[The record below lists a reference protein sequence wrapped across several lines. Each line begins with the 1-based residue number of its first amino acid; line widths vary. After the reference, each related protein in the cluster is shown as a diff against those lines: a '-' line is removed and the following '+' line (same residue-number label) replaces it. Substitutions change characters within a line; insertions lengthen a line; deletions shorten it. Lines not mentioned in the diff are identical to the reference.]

1 MKFNKIIAAIALPLM
16 ALFTSCEQDLE
27 VASKVSTDKSV
38 YAVEANGGE
47 VTVKLLAPQDWTATV
62 SPASSLDE
70 VEGITVEPAS
80 GSGSS
85 QIVEV
90 IVKVPENKGYN
101 RKANVSFVGETIS
114 GAITI
119 AQVGEKGE
127 RLLECSIAEFLKKP
141 VDASVYY
148 VLTGVVANSVNP
160 DTYSNFDLVDPKTGD
175 KVLIYGLAKKED
187 VSNQKIGLLK
197 ELGIEE
203 GDQITIASTR
213 GAYNGTPQGM
223 KSYYISHKKSEAPMI
238 KLGMS
243 EVTAAKGSDF
253 DLAVSSNMVTWTLS
267 SDVSWLTFD
276 PATGDKS
283 TTVKVSVAEDGE
295 GTEGVITLAAE
306 GLESVSCK
314 VTRTDIKD
322 VTIAE
327 FLEAPVGDKPY
338 RIVAKIESIVN
349 DQFGN
354 LYAEDATGRVYV
366 YGLTATKQAKNDKS
380 FPTLGLRAGDIITI
394 VGTRGQ
400 YADAKVEDQKEQV
413 SGAYLEA
420 SCKSTD
426 VTITEFLAKEVAS
439 KYLESPYYRLT
450 GVIKEIVK
458 EEYGNFYFKEESSET
473 FVYVYG
479 LTKAPVAKNDKS
491 FASLG
496 LKVGDK
502 VTLVGQRGQYPTA
515 KVEEQKEQVSNAY
528 FISSAAGGDVPAPE
542 KNLTVENAAV
552 EVEATATSATFTVK
566 SNVDWKVTKAEGD
579 WITKF
584 TESGSNDGTITVEF
598 AANEGALRTAK
609 FEVAGA
615 DKKVEIALTQKAA
628 GEAPAVECKN
638 LAELNAAILAAGE
651 EGLDFVLNLSK
662 PVVLTRICTDNKTSY
677 FQDETAGVM
686 FYGYVLEG
694 AFLGLTIEGVVKGT
708 GVVYNGLPEVVAFYD
723 ISGAKVGATA
733 TIPCTELTI
742 AQLNADFNKYLNMQ
756 VKLTGVEVSEAFSNS
771 DKNGKVKQGADELAI
786 YVKTTDA
793 FEAAQ
798 GSKAD
803 LVVFPAVFNANK
815 QAYVWAAD
823 DYKPS
828 VVGGQ
833 ITLASKFT
841 VNVGETV
848 SLGAT
853 TNSTATIKYASA
865 DETIATVSADGVV
878 TGVKEG
884 EVEITA
890 SIDAVEGF
898 TAAEAKTTIVVK
910 PAGTEAPVLTYT
922 LQATTSTHTSY
933 AQSGEV
939 EVNGLT
945 WMVNGNTTL
954 KSNEKPIWR
963 LGGKNIENTDRFIY
977 GKSPI
982 SGKVSKIEITH
993 VGAGKKV
1000 TVNSVTVFVYDT
1012 AKDAADATNEV
1023 SSVTGTFVANGVTTF
1038 EAPEGQDWTG
1048 KYYRIV
1054 YNLSVSGSKNQ
1065 GVDFLKADFWK

>member
-38 YAVEANGGE
+38 YAVEANGGD

-90 IVKVPENKGYN
+90 TVKVPENKGYN

-127 RLLECSIAEFLKKP
+127 RLLECSIAEFLEKP

-203 GDQITIASTR
+203 GDEITIASTR

-267 SDVSWLTFD
+267 SNVSWLTFD

-458 EEYGNFYFKEESSET
+458 EEYGNFYFKEEASET

-502 VTLVGQRGQYPTA
+502 VTLVGQRGQFPNA

-566 SNVDWKVTKAEGD
+566 SNVEWTVTKAEGD

-615 DKKVEIALTQKAA
+615 DKKVEITLTQKAA

-662 PVVLTRICTDNKTSY
+662 PAVLTRICADNKTSY

-686 FYGYVLEG
+686 FYGYVMEG

-723 ISGAKVGATA
+723 ISGARVGATA

-756 VKLTGVEVSEAFSNS
+756 VKLTGVEVSDAFSNS

-786 YVKTTDA
+786 YVKTTEA

-910 PAGTEAPVLTYT
+910 PAGSSESKVYT
-922 LQATTSTHTSY
+922 LTFPDDNSANNAAGGYNLEWEAQKDGFAWTISAFNNNKWGNEWKYIRGGSKKFESTPSIATKTVMPEAISTIAITFDDCKYYNNIKAAYVLVSTNADY
-933 AQSGEV
+933 SEAAKYPVIIAKGEV
-939 EVNGLT
+939 EVKITTPAKGCYYKLVIEMGKCNNNG
-945 WMVNGNTTL
+945 
-954 KSNEKPIWR
+954 EIQ
-963 LGGKNIENTDRFIY
+963 
-977 GKSPI
+977 I
-982 SGKVSKIEITH
+982 SKL
-993 VGAGKKV
+993 
-1000 TVNSVTVFVYDT
+1000 VYS
-1012 AKDAADATNEV
+1012 E
-1023 SSVTGTFVANGVTTF
+1023 
-1038 EAPEGQDWTG
+1038 
-1048 KYYRIV
+1048 
-1054 YNLSVSGSKNQ
+1054 
-1065 GVDFLKADFWK
+1065 

>member
-16 ALFTSCEQDLE
+16 ALFTSCEQELE

-90 IVKVPENKGYN
+90 TVKVPENKGYN

-267 SDVSWLTFD
+267 SNVSWLTFD

-458 EEYGNFYFKEESSET
+458 EEYGNFYFKEEASET

-502 VTLVGQRGQYPTA
+502 VTLVGQRGQFPTA

-552 EVEATATSATFTVK
+552 EVEATATSAAFTVK
-566 SNVDWKVTKAEGD
+566 SNVEWTVTKAEGD

-615 DKKVEIALTQKAA
+615 DKKVEITLTQKAA
-628 GEAPAVECKN
+628 GEAPVVEYKS

-651 EGLDFVLNLSK
+651 EEIDFTLNLSK
-662 PVVLTRICTDNKTSY
+662 PAVLTRICTDNKTSY

-686 FYGYVLEG
+686 FFGYVLEG
-694 AFLGLTIEGVVKGT
+694 AFLGLTVEGVIKGT
-708 GVVYNGLPEVVAFYD
+708 GVVYNGLPEVTSFYD
-723 ISGAKVGATA
+723 ITGARIGATA
-733 TIPCTELTI
+733 TIPYTELTI

-756 VKLTGVEVSEAFSNS
+756 VKLTDVEVSDAFSNS
-771 DKNGKVKQGADELAI
+771 DKNGKVKQGTDELAL

-793 FEAAQ
+793 FEAVQ

-823 DYKPS
+823 DYRPS

-833 ITLASKFT
+833 ITLVSKFT

-853 TNSTATIKYASA
+853 TNSTATIKYSSA
-865 DETIATVSADGVV
+865 DETIATVSAEGVV

-910 PAGTEAPVLTYT
+910 PAGSSESKVYT
-922 LQATTSTHTSY
+922 LTFPDDNSANNKVGAYNETWEAQKDGFAWTISAFNNNKWGWKYIRCGSKKFESTPSIATKTVMPEAISTIAITFDDTKNFSTDNIKAAY
-933 AQSGEV
+933 VLVSTNADYSEAAKYPVTIAKGEV
-939 EVNGLT
+939 EVKITTPAKGCYYKLVIEMGKCANNG
-945 WMVNGNTTL
+945 
-954 KSNEKPIWR
+954 EIQ
-963 LGGKNIENTDRFIY
+963 
-977 GKSPI
+977 I
-982 SGKVSKIEITH
+982 SKL
-993 VGAGKKV
+993 
-1000 TVNSVTVFVYDT
+1000 VYS
-1012 AKDAADATNEV
+1012 E
-1023 SSVTGTFVANGVTTF
+1023 
-1038 EAPEGQDWTG
+1038 
-1048 KYYRIV
+1048 
-1054 YNLSVSGSKNQ
+1054 
-1065 GVDFLKADFWK
+1065 

>member
-16 ALFTSCEQDLE
+16 ALFTSCEQELE

-38 YAVEANGGE
+38 YAVEANGGD

-119 AQVGEKGE
+119 SQVGEKGE

-187 VSNQKIGLLK
+187 VSNQRIGLLK

-267 SDVSWLTFD
+267 SDVSWITFD

-426 VTITEFLAKEVAS
+426 VTITEFLTKEVAS

-458 EEYGNFYFKEESSET
+458 EEYGNFYFKEEASET

-502 VTLVGQRGQYPTA
+502 VTLVGQRGQFPNA

-528 FISSAAGGDVPAPE
+528 FISSEAGGDVPAPE

-615 DKKVEIALTQKAA
+615 DKKVEITLTQKAV
-628 GEAPAVECKN
+628 EETPAVECKN

-651 EGLDFVLNLSK
+651 EGLDFTLNLSK
-662 PVVLTRICTDNKTSY
+662 PAVLTRICTDNKTSY

-686 FYGYVLEG
+686 FYGNVLEG

-723 ISGAKVGATA
+723 ISGARIGATA

-756 VKLTGVEVSEAFSNS
+756 VKLTGVEVSDAFSNS

-793 FEAAQ
+793 FTAAQ

-853 TNSTATIKYASA
+853 TNSTATIKYSSA

-910 PAGTEAPVLTYT
+910 PAGSSESKVYT
-922 LQATTSTHTSY
+922 LTFPDDNSANNKVGAYNETWEAQKDGFAWTISAFNNNKWGWKYIRCGSKKFESTPSIATKTVMPEAISTIAITFDDTKNFSTDNIKAAY
-933 AQSGEV
+933 VLVSTNADYSEAAKYPVTITKGEV
-939 EVNGLT
+939 EVKITTPAKGCYYKLVIEMGKCANNG
-945 WMVNGNTTL
+945 
-954 KSNEKPIWR
+954 EIQ
-963 LGGKNIENTDRFIY
+963 
-977 GKSPI
+977 I
-982 SGKVSKIEITH
+982 SKL
-993 VGAGKKV
+993 
-1000 TVNSVTVFVYDT
+1000 VYS
-1012 AKDAADATNEV
+1012 E
-1023 SSVTGTFVANGVTTF
+1023 
-1038 EAPEGQDWTG
+1038 
-1048 KYYRIV
+1048 
-1054 YNLSVSGSKNQ
+1054 
-1065 GVDFLKADFWK
+1065 

>member
-16 ALFTSCEQDLE
+16 ALFTSCEQELE

-90 IVKVPENKGYN
+90 TVKVPENKGYN

-119 AQVGEKGE
+119 SQVGEKGE

-203 GDQITIASTR
+203 GDEITIASTR

-267 SDVSWLTFD
+267 SDVSWLTFA

-458 EEYGNFYFKEESSET
+458 EEYGNFYFKEEASET

-528 FISSAAGGDVPAPE
+528 FISSEAGGDVPAPE

-615 DKKVEIALTQKAA
+615 DKKVEITLTQKAV
-628 GEAPAVECKN
+628 EETPAVECKN

-662 PVVLTRICTDNKTSY
+662 PAVLTRICTDNKTSY

-708 GVVYNGLPEVVAFYD
+708 GVVYNGLPEVTSFYD
-723 ISGAKVGATA
+723 ITGARIGATA

-786 YVKTTDA
+786 YVKTTEA
-793 FEAAQ
+793 FTAAQ

-815 QAYVWAAD
+815 QAYVWAAN

-853 TNSTATIKYASA
+853 TNSTATIKYSSA

-910 PAGTEAPVLTYT
+910 PAGSSESKVYT
-922 LQATTSTHTSY
+922 LTFPDDNSANNAADGYNLEWEAQKDGFAWTISAFNNNKWGNEWKYIRGGSKKFESTPSIATKTVMPEAISTIAITFDDTKNFSTDNIKAAY
-933 AQSGEV
+933 VLVSTNADYSEAAKYPVTIAKGEV
-939 EVNGLT
+939 EVKITTPAKGCYYKLVIEMGKCNNNG
-945 WMVNGNTTL
+945 
-954 KSNEKPIWR
+954 EIQ
-963 LGGKNIENTDRFIY
+963 
-977 GKSPI
+977 I
-982 SGKVSKIEITH
+982 SKL
-993 VGAGKKV
+993 
-1000 TVNSVTVFVYDT
+1000 VYS
-1012 AKDAADATNEV
+1012 E
-1023 SSVTGTFVANGVTTF
+1023 
-1038 EAPEGQDWTG
+1038 
-1048 KYYRIV
+1048 
-1054 YNLSVSGSKNQ
+1054 
-1065 GVDFLKADFWK
+1065 

>member
-90 IVKVPENKGYN
+90 TVKVPENKGYN

-267 SDVSWLTFD
+267 SNVSWLTFD

-400 YADAKVEDQKEQV
+400 YADAKVEDQKELV

-458 EEYGNFYFKEESSET
+458 EEYGNFYFKEEASET

-615 DKKVEIALTQKAA
+615 DKKVEITLTQKAA

-662 PVVLTRICTDNKTSY
+662 PAVLTRICTDNKTSY

-686 FYGYVLEG
+686 FYGYVMEG

-723 ISGAKVGATA
+723 ISGARVGATA

-786 YVKTTDA
+786 YVKTTEA

-841 VNVGETV
+841 VSVGETV

-910 PAGTEAPVLTYT
+910 PAGSSESKVYT
-922 LQATTSTHTSY
+922 LTFPDDNSANNAAGGYNLEWEAQKDGFAWTISAFNNNKWGNEWKYIRGGSKKFESAPSIATKTVMPEAISTIAITFDDCKYYNTDNIKAAYVLVSTNADY
-933 AQSGEV
+933 SEAAKYPVTIAKGEV
-939 EVNGLT
+939 EVKITTPAKGCYYKLVIEMGKCNNNG
-945 WMVNGNTTL
+945 
-954 KSNEKPIWR
+954 EIQ
-963 LGGKNIENTDRFIY
+963 
-977 GKSPI
+977 I
-982 SGKVSKIEITH
+982 SKL
-993 VGAGKKV
+993 
-1000 TVNSVTVFVYDT
+1000 VYS
-1012 AKDAADATNEV
+1012 E
-1023 SSVTGTFVANGVTTF
+1023 
-1038 EAPEGQDWTG
+1038 
-1048 KYYRIV
+1048 
-1054 YNLSVSGSKNQ
+1054 
-1065 GVDFLKADFWK
+1065 

>member
-16 ALFTSCEQDLE
+16 VLFTSCEQDLE

-80 GSGSS
+80 GNGSS

-90 IVKVPENKGYN
+90 TVKVPENKGYN

-160 DTYSNFDLVDPKTGD
+160 DTYSNFDLTDPKTED

-267 SDVSWLTFD
+267 SDVSWLTFA

-458 EEYGNFYFKEESSET
+458 EEYGNFYFKEEASET

-502 VTLVGQRGQYPTA
+502 VTLVGQRGQFPTA

-528 FISSAAGGDVPAPE
+528 FISSEAGGGVPAPE

-552 EVEATATSATFTVK
+552 EVEATATTATFTVK
-566 SNVDWKVTKAEGD
+566 SNVEWTVTKAEGD

-615 DKKVEIALTQKAA
+615 DKKVELTLTQKAVA
-628 GEAPAVECKN
+628 EAPTVECKN

-651 EGLDFVLNLSK
+651 EGLDFTLNLSK
-662 PVVLTRICTDNKTSY
+662 PAVLTRICTDNKTSY

-686 FYGYVLEG
+686 FYGYVLED
-694 AFLGLTIEGVVKGT
+694 AFLGFTVEGVIKGT
-708 GVVYNGLPEVVAFYD
+708 GVVYNGLPEVTSFYD
-723 ISGAKVGATA
+723 ITGARIGATA

-756 VKLTGVEVSEAFSNS
+756 VKLTGVEVSDAFSNS
-771 DKNGKVKQGADELAI
+771 DKNGKVKQGAEELAI
-786 YVKTTDA
+786 YVKTTEA
-793 FEAAQ
+793 FTAAQ

-803 LVVFPAVFNANK
+803 LVVLPAVFNANK

-853 TNSTATIKYASA
+853 TNSTATIKYSSA

-910 PAGTEAPVLTYT
+910 PAGSSESKVYT
-922 LQATTSTHTSY
+922 LTFPDDNSANNKVGSYTDTWEAQKDGFAWTITAFNNNKWGNDWTYIRGGSKKGESNPTIATKTVMPEAISTITITVDGSKNFSTDNIKAAY
-933 AQSGEV
+933 VLVSSNADYSEAAKYPVTIAKGEV
-939 EVNGLT
+939 EVKITAPAKSCYYKFVIEMGKCTNNG
-945 WMVNGNTTL
+945 
-954 KSNEKPIWR
+954 EIQ
-963 LGGKNIENTDRFIY
+963 
-977 GKSPI
+977 I
-982 SGKVSKIEITH
+982 SKL
-993 VGAGKKV
+993 
-1000 TVNSVTVFVYDT
+1000 VYS
-1012 AKDAADATNEV
+1012 E
-1023 SSVTGTFVANGVTTF
+1023 
-1038 EAPEGQDWTG
+1038 
-1048 KYYRIV
+1048 
-1054 YNLSVSGSKNQ
+1054 
-1065 GVDFLKADFWK
+1065 

>member
-16 ALFTSCEQDLE
+16 ALFTSCEQELE

-38 YAVEANGGE
+38 YEVEANGGE

-90 IVKVPENKGYN
+90 TVKVPENKGYN

-114 GAITI
+114 GAVTI
-119 AQVGEKGE
+119 SQVGEKGE
-127 RLLECSIAEFLKKP
+127 RLLECSIAEFLEKP

-213 GAYNGTPQGM
+213 GAYNEKPQGM

-238 KLGMS
+238 KLGMT

-267 SDVSWLTFD
+267 SNVSWLSFD

-400 YADAKVEDQKEQV
+400 YAGAKVEDQKEQV

-426 VTITEFLAKEVAS
+426 VTITEFLTKEVAS

-458 EEYGNFYFKEESSET
+458 EEYGNFYFKEEASET

-502 VTLVGQRGQYPTA
+502 VTLVGQRGQFPNA

-566 SNVDWKVTKAEGD
+566 SNVEWTVTKAEGD

-615 DKKVEIALTQKAA
+615 DKKVEITLTQKAA

-662 PVVLTRICTDNKTSY
+662 PAVLTRICADNKTSY

-686 FYGYVLEG
+686 FYGYVMEG

-723 ISGAKVGATA
+723 ISGARVGATA

-771 DKNGKVKQGADELAI
+771 DKNGKVKQGADELAL
-786 YVKTTDA
+786 YVKATEA

-910 PAGTEAPVLTYT
+910 PAGSSESKVYT
-922 LQATTSTHTSY
+922 LTFPDDNSANNAAGGYNLEWEAQKDGFAWTISAFNNNKWGNEWKYIRGGSKKFESTPSIATKTVMPEAISTIAITFDDCKYYNTDNIKAAYVLVSTNADY
-933 AQSGEV
+933 SEAAKYPVTIAKGEV
-939 EVNGLT
+939 EVKITTPAKGCYYKLVIEMGKCNNNG
-945 WMVNGNTTL
+945 
-954 KSNEKPIWR
+954 EIQ
-963 LGGKNIENTDRFIY
+963 
-977 GKSPI
+977 I
-982 SGKVSKIEITH
+982 SKL
-993 VGAGKKV
+993 
-1000 TVNSVTVFVYDT
+1000 VYS
-1012 AKDAADATNEV
+1012 E
-1023 SSVTGTFVANGVTTF
+1023 
-1038 EAPEGQDWTG
+1038 
-1048 KYYRIV
+1048 
-1054 YNLSVSGSKNQ
+1054 
-1065 GVDFLKADFWK
+1065 

>member
-16 ALFTSCEQDLE
+16 ALFTSCEQELE

-38 YAVEANGGE
+38 YAVEANGGD

-90 IVKVPENKGYN
+90 TVKVPENKGYN
-101 RKANVSFVGETIS
+101 RKANVSFIGETIS
-114 GAITI
+114 GAVTI

-127 RLLECSIAEFLKKP
+127 RLLECSIAEFLEKP

-267 SDVSWLTFD
+267 SNVSWLTFA

-306 GLESVSCK
+306 GLESVNCK

-338 RIVAKIESIVN
+338 RVVAKIESIVN

-542 KNLTVENAAV
+542 KNLTVENASV

-615 DKKVEIALTQKAA
+615 DKKVEITLTQKAA
-628 GEAPAVECKN
+628 AEAPVVEYKS

-651 EGLDFVLNLSK
+651 EGLDFTLNLSK
-662 PVVLTRICTDNKTSY
+662 PAVLTRICTDNKTSY

-694 AFLGLTIEGVVKGT
+694 AFLGLTVEGVIKGT
-708 GVVYNGLPEVVAFYD
+708 GVVYNGLPEVTSFYD
-723 ISGAKVGATA
+723 VTGATVGATA

-771 DKNGKVKQGADELAI
+771 DKNGRVKQGADELAI
-786 YVKTTDA
+786 YVKTTEA
-793 FEAAQ
+793 FTAAQ

-815 QAYVWAAD
+815 QAYVWAAN

-853 TNSTATIKYASA
+853 TNSTATIKYSSA

-910 PAGTEAPVLTYT
+910 PAGSSESKVYT
-922 LQATTSTHTSY
+922 LTFPDDNSANNAAGGYNLEWEAQKDGFAWTISAFNNNKWGNEWKYIRGGSRKFESTPSIATKTVMPEAISTIAITFDDTKNFSTDNIKAAY
-933 AQSGEV
+933 VLVSTNADYSKAAKYPVTIAKGEV
-939 EVNGLT
+939 EVKITTPAKGCYYKLVIEMVKCNNNG
-945 WMVNGNTTL
+945 
-954 KSNEKPIWR
+954 EIQ
-963 LGGKNIENTDRFIY
+963 
-977 GKSPI
+977 I
-982 SGKVSKIEITH
+982 SKL
-993 VGAGKKV
+993 
-1000 TVNSVTVFVYDT
+1000 VYS
-1012 AKDAADATNEV
+1012 E
-1023 SSVTGTFVANGVTTF
+1023 
-1038 EAPEGQDWTG
+1038 
-1048 KYYRIV
+1048 
-1054 YNLSVSGSKNQ
+1054 
-1065 GVDFLKADFWK
+1065 

>member
-38 YAVEANGGE
+38 YEVEANGGD

-70 VEGITVEPAS
+70 VEGIIVEPAS

-114 GAITI
+114 GAVTI
-119 AQVGEKGE
+119 SQVGEKGE

-160 DTYSNFDLVDPKTGD
+160 DTYSNFDLTDPKTGD

-213 GAYNGTPQGM
+213 GAYNDKPQGM

-267 SDVSWLTFD
+267 SNVSWLTFD

-327 FLEAPVGDKPY
+327 FLEAPIGDKPY

-458 EEYGNFYFKEESSET
+458 EEYGNFYFKEEASET

-502 VTLVGQRGQYPTA
+502 VTLVGQRGQFPTA

-528 FISSAAGGDVPAPE
+528 FISSEAGGDVPAPE

-552 EVEATATSATFTVK
+552 EVEATATSAAFTVK
-566 SNVDWKVTKAEGD
+566 SNVEWTVTKAEGD

-615 DKKVEIALTQKAA
+615 DKKVEITLTQKAVA
-628 GEAPAVECKN
+628 ETPAVECKN

-662 PVVLTRICTDNKTSY
+662 PAVLTRICTDNKTSY

-686 FYGYVLEG
+686 FYGYVMEG

-723 ISGAKVGATA
+723 ISGARVGATA

-786 YVKTTDA
+786 YVKTTEA

-815 QAYVWAAD
+815 QAYVWAAN

-910 PAGTEAPVLTYT
+910 PAGSSESKVYT
-922 LQATTSTHTSY
+922 LTFPDDNSANNKVGSYTDTWEAQKDGFAWTITAFNNNKWGWKYIKCGSKKGESNPSIATKTVMPEAISTITITVDDSKNFSTDNIKAAY
-933 AQSGEV
+933 VLVSPNADYSEAAKYPVTIAKGEV
-939 EVNGLT
+939 EVKITTPAKGCYYKFVIEMGKCNNNG
-945 WMVNGNTTL
+945 
-954 KSNEKPIWR
+954 EIQ
-963 LGGKNIENTDRFIY
+963 
-977 GKSPI
+977 I
-982 SGKVSKIEITH
+982 SKL
-993 VGAGKKV
+993 
-1000 TVNSVTVFVYDT
+1000 VYS
-1012 AKDAADATNEV
+1012 E
-1023 SSVTGTFVANGVTTF
+1023 
-1038 EAPEGQDWTG
+1038 
-1048 KYYRIV
+1048 
-1054 YNLSVSGSKNQ
+1054 
-1065 GVDFLKADFWK
+1065 

>member
-16 ALFTSCEQDLE
+16 ALFTSCEQELE

-38 YAVEANGGE
+38 YEVEANGGD
-47 VTVKLLAPQDWTATV
+47 VTVKLLAPQDWTATI

-90 IVKVPENKGYN
+90 TIKVPENKGYN

-114 GAITI
+114 GAVTI

-127 RLLECSIAEFLKKP
+127 RLLECSIAEFLEKP

-160 DTYSNFDLVDPKTGD
+160 DTYSNFDLTDPKTGD

-267 SDVSWLTFD
+267 SNVSWLTFA

-413 SGAYLEA
+413 SGAYLES

-502 VTLVGQRGQYPTA
+502 VTLVGQRGQFPNA

-566 SNVDWKVTKAEGD
+566 SNVEWTVVKAEGD

-615 DKKVEIALTQKAA
+615 DKKVEITLTQKAV
-628 GEAPAVECKN
+628 EETPAVECKN

-651 EGLDFVLNLSK
+651 ERLDFVLNLSK
-662 PVVLTRICTDNKTSY
+662 PAVLTRICTDNKTSY

-694 AFLGLTIEGVVKGT
+694 AFLGLTVEGVIKGT
-708 GVVYNGLPEVVAFYD
+708 GVVYNGLPEVTSFYD
-723 ISGAKVGATA
+723 ITGAKVGATA

-786 YVKTTDA
+786 YVKTTEA
-793 FEAAQ
+793 FEAVQ
-798 GSKAD
+798 GSKAN

-823 DYKPS
+823 DYKPT

-833 ITLASKFT
+833 ITMVSKFT

-853 TNSTATIKYASA
+853 TNSTATIKYSSA

-878 TGVKEG
+878 SGVKEG

-890 SIDAVEGF
+890 SIDAVDGF

-910 PAGTEAPVLTYT
+910 PAGTEAPALTYT
-922 LQATTSTHTSY
+922 LQATASTHTAY

-963 LGGKNIENTDRFIY
+963 LGGKKIENTDRFIY

-993 VGAGKKV
+993 VGAGKDV

-1023 SSVTGTFVANGVTTF
+1023 SSVAGSFVANGVTTF

-1054 YNLSVSGSKNQ
+1054 YNLSVSVSKNQ

>member
-16 ALFTSCEQDLE
+16 ALFTSCEQELE

-38 YAVEANGGE
+38 YAVEANGGD

-119 AQVGEKGE
+119 SQVGEKGE

-267 SDVSWLTFD
+267 SDVSWLTFA

-380 FPTLGLRAGDIITI
+380 FPTLGLREGDIITI

-502 VTLVGQRGQYPTA
+502 VTLVGQRGQFPNA

-566 SNVDWKVTKAEGD
+566 SNVEWTVTKAEGD

-615 DKKVEIALTQKAA
+615 DKKVEITLTQKAA

-662 PVVLTRICTDNKTSY
+662 PAVLTRICADNKTSY

-686 FYGYVLEG
+686 FYGYVMEG

-723 ISGAKVGATA
+723 ISGARVGATA

-786 YVKTTDA
+786 YVKTTEA

-910 PAGTEAPVLTYT
+910 PAGTEAPALTYT
-922 LQATTSTHTSY
+922 LQATTSTHNAY

-963 LGGKNIENTDRFIY
+963 IGGKNIENTDRFIY

-993 VGAGKKV
+993 VGAGKNV
-1000 TVNSVTVFVYDT
+1000 TVNSITVFVYDT

-1023 SSVTGTFVANGVTTF
+1023 SSATGSFVANGVTTF

-1054 YNLSVSGSKNQ
+1054 YNLSVSGSRNQ

>member
-16 ALFTSCEQDLE
+16 ALFTSCEQELE

-38 YAVEANGGE
+38 YEVEANGGD

-90 IVKVPENKGYN
+90 TVKVPENKGYN

-114 GAITI
+114 GAVTI

-127 RLLECSIAEFLKKP
+127 RLLECSIAEFLEKP

-160 DTYSNFDLVDPKTGD
+160 DTYSNFDLTDPKTGD

-203 GDQITIASTR
+203 GDEITIASTR

-267 SDVSWLTFD
+267 SNVSWLTFA

-400 YADAKVEDQKEQV
+400 YAGAKVEDQKEQV

-426 VTITEFLAKEVAS
+426 VTITEFLTKEVAS

-450 GVIKEIVK
+450 GVIKEVVK

-491 FASLG
+491 FAALG

-502 VTLVGQRGQYPTA
+502 VTLVGQRGQYPNA

-528 FISSAAGGDVPAPE
+528 FISSETGGDTPAPE

-566 SNVDWKVTKAEGD
+566 SNVEWTVTKAEGD
-579 WITKF
+579 WVTKF

-615 DKKVEIALTQKAA
+615 DKKVEITLTQKAA
-628 GEAPAVECKN
+628 GEAPAVEYKS

-651 EGLDFVLNLSK
+651 AGIDFTLNLSK
-662 PVVLTRICTDNKTSY
+662 PAVLTRICADNKTSY

-694 AFLGLTIEGVVKGT
+694 AFLGLTVEGVIKGT
-708 GVVYNGLPEVVAFYD
+708 GVVYNGLPEVTSFYD
-723 ISGAKVGATA
+723 VTGAKIGATK

-756 VKLTGVEVSEAFSNS
+756 VKLTDVEVSDAFSNS
-771 DKNGKVKQGADELAI
+771 DKNGKVKQGTDELAL

-793 FEAAQ
+793 FEAVQ

-823 DYKPS
+823 DYKPT

-833 ITLASKFT
+833 INMLSKFT

-853 TNSTATIKYASA
+853 TNSTATIKYSSA
-865 DETIATVSADGVV
+865 DETIATVSAEGVV

-884 EVEITA
+884 QVEITA

-910 PAGTEAPVLTYT
+910 PAGSSESKVYT
-922 LQATTSTHTSY
+922 LTFPDDNSENNKVGSYTDTWEAQKDGFAWTITAFNNNKWGWKYIRCGSKKGESTPSIATKTVMPEAISTITITVDDTQNFSTANIKEAY
-933 AQSGEV
+933 VLVSPNADYSEAAKYPVTIAKGEV
-939 EVNGLT
+939 EVKITTPAKGCYYKLVIEMGKCNNNG
-945 WMVNGNTTL
+945 
-954 KSNEKPIWR
+954 EIQ
-963 LGGKNIENTDRFIY
+963 
-977 GKSPI
+977 I
-982 SGKVSKIEITH
+982 SKL
-993 VGAGKKV
+993 
-1000 TVNSVTVFVYDT
+1000 VYS
-1012 AKDAADATNEV
+1012 E
-1023 SSVTGTFVANGVTTF
+1023 
-1038 EAPEGQDWTG
+1038 
-1048 KYYRIV
+1048 
-1054 YNLSVSGSKNQ
+1054 
-1065 GVDFLKADFWK
+1065 

>member
-80 GSGSS
+80 GNGSS

-90 IVKVPENKGYN
+90 TVKVPENKGYN

-267 SDVSWLTFD
+267 SNVSWLTFV

-306 GLESVSCK
+306 GLESVNCK

-458 EEYGNFYFKEESSET
+458 EEYGNFYFKEEASET

-566 SNVDWKVTKAEGD
+566 SNVEWTVTKAEGD

-615 DKKVEIALTQKAA
+615 DKKVEITLTQKAA

-662 PVVLTRICTDNKTSY
+662 PAVLTRICADNKTSY

-686 FYGYVLEG
+686 FYGYVMEG

-723 ISGAKVGATA
+723 ISGARVGATA

-771 DKNGKVKQGADELAI
+771 DKNGKVKQGAEELAI
-786 YVKTTDA
+786 YVKTTEP
-793 FEAAQ
+793 FEAVQ

-823 DYKPS
+823 DYKPT

-910 PAGTEAPVLTYT
+910 PAGSSESKVYT
-922 LQATTSTHTSY
+922 LTFPDDNSENNKVGSYTDTWEAQKDGFAWTITAFNNNKWGWKYIRCGSKNGESTPSIATKTVMPEAISTITITVDDTRNFSTANIKEAY
-933 AQSGEV
+933 VLVSPNADYSEAAKYPVTIAKGEV
-939 EVNGLT
+939 EVKITTPAKGCYYKLVIEMGKCNNNG
-945 WMVNGNTTL
+945 
-954 KSNEKPIWR
+954 EIQ
-963 LGGKNIENTDRFIY
+963 
-977 GKSPI
+977 I
-982 SGKVSKIEITH
+982 SKL
-993 VGAGKKV
+993 
-1000 TVNSVTVFVYDT
+1000 VYS
-1012 AKDAADATNEV
+1012 E
-1023 SSVTGTFVANGVTTF
+1023 
-1038 EAPEGQDWTG
+1038 
-1048 KYYRIV
+1048 
-1054 YNLSVSGSKNQ
+1054 
-1065 GVDFLKADFWK
+1065 

>member
-119 AQVGEKGE
+119 SQVGEKGE

-267 SDVSWLTFD
+267 SDVSWLTFA

-327 FLEAPVGDKPY
+327 FFEAPVGDKPY

-458 EEYGNFYFKEESSET
+458 EEYGNFYFKEEASET

-579 WITKF
+579 WVTKF

-615 DKKVEIALTQKAA
+615 DKKVEITLTQKAA
-628 GEAPAVECKN
+628 AEAPVVEYKS

-651 EGLDFVLNLSK
+651 EGLDFTLNLSK
-662 PVVLTRICTDNKTSY
+662 PAVLTRICTDNKTSY

-694 AFLGLTIEGVVKGT
+694 AFLGLTVEGVIKGT
-708 GVVYNGLPEVVAFYD
+708 GVVYNGLPEVTSFYD
-723 ISGAKVGATA
+723 VTGATVGATA

-771 DKNGKVKQGADELAI
+771 DKNGKVKQGAEELAI
-786 YVKTTDA
+786 YVKTTEA
-793 FEAAQ
+793 FEAVQ

-803 LVVFPAVFNANK
+803 LVVFPAVFNTNK

-833 ITLASKFT
+833 ITLVSKFT

-853 TNSTATIKYASA
+853 TNSTATIKYSSA
-865 DETIATVSADGVV
+865 DETIATVSAEGVV

-910 PAGTEAPVLTYT
+910 PAGTEAPALTYT
-922 LQATTSTHTSY
+922 LQATTSTHNAY

-963 LGGKNIENTDRFIY
+963 IGGKNIENTDRFIY

-993 VGAGKKV
+993 VGAGKNV
-1000 TVNSVTVFVYDT
+1000 TVNSITVFVYDT

-1023 SSVTGTFVANGVTTF
+1023 SSATGSFVANGVTTF

-1054 YNLSVSGSKNQ
+1054 YNLSVSGSRNQ

>member
-80 GSGSS
+80 GNGSS

-90 IVKVPENKGYN
+90 TVKVPENKGYN

-119 AQVGEKGE
+119 TQVGEKGE

-267 SDVSWLTFD
+267 SNVSWLTFV

-306 GLESVSCK
+306 GLESVNCK

-458 EEYGNFYFKEESSET
+458 EEYGNFYFKEEASET

-502 VTLVGQRGQYPTA
+502 VTLVGQRGQFPNA

-566 SNVDWKVTKAEGD
+566 SNVEWTVTKAEGD

-615 DKKVEIALTQKAA
+615 DKKVEITLTQKAA

-638 LAELNAAILAAGE
+638 LAELNAAILAAGY

-662 PVVLTRICTDNKTSY
+662 PAVLTRICADNKTSY

-686 FYGYVLEG
+686 FYGYVMEG

-723 ISGAKVGATA
+723 ISGARVGATA

-771 DKNGKVKQGADELAI
+771 DKNGKVKQGAEELAI
-786 YVKTTDA
+786 YVKTTEP
-793 FEAAQ
+793 FEAVQ

-823 DYKPS
+823 DYKPT

-865 DETIATVSADGVV
+865 DETIATVLADGVV

-910 PAGTEAPVLTYT
+910 PAGSSESKVYT
-922 LQATTSTHTSY
+922 LTFPDDNSENNKVGSYTDTWEAQKDGFAWTITAFNNNKWGWKYIRCGSKKGESTPSIATKTVMPEAISTITITVDDTRNFSTANIKEAY
-933 AQSGEV
+933 VLVSPNADYSEAAKYPVTIAKGEV
-939 EVNGLT
+939 EVKITTPAKGCYYKLVIEMGKCNNNG
-945 WMVNGNTTL
+945 
-954 KSNEKPIWR
+954 EIQ
-963 LGGKNIENTDRFIY
+963 
-977 GKSPI
+977 I
-982 SGKVSKIEITH
+982 SKL
-993 VGAGKKV
+993 
-1000 TVNSVTVFVYDT
+1000 VYS
-1012 AKDAADATNEV
+1012 E
-1023 SSVTGTFVANGVTTF
+1023 
-1038 EAPEGQDWTG
+1038 
-1048 KYYRIV
+1048 
-1054 YNLSVSGSKNQ
+1054 
-1065 GVDFLKADFWK
+1065 

>member
-90 IVKVPENKGYN
+90 TVKVPENKGYN

-267 SDVSWLTFD
+267 SNVSWLTFD

-458 EEYGNFYFKEESSET
+458 EEYGNFYFKEEASET

-615 DKKVEIALTQKAA
+615 DKKVEITLTQKAA

-662 PVVLTRICTDNKTSY
+662 PAVLTRICTDNKTSY

-686 FYGYVLEG
+686 FYGYVMEG

-708 GVVYNGLPEVVAFYD
+708 GVVYNGFPEVVAFYD
-723 ISGAKVGATA
+723 ISGARVGATA

-786 YVKTTDA
+786 YVKTTEA

-815 QAYVWAAD
+815 QGAYVWAAD

-848 SLGAT
+848 KLGAT

-910 PAGTEAPVLTYT
+910 PAGSSESKVYT
-922 LQATTSTHTSY
+922 LTFPDDNSANNAAGGYNLEWEAQKDGFAWTISAFNNNKWGNEWKYIRGGSKKFESAPSIATKTVMPEAISTIAITFDDCKYYNTDNIKAAYVLVSTNADY
-933 AQSGEV
+933 SEAAKYPVTIAKGEV
-939 EVNGLT
+939 EVKITTPAKGCYYKLVIEMGKCNNNG
-945 WMVNGNTTL
+945 
-954 KSNEKPIWR
+954 EIQ
-963 LGGKNIENTDRFIY
+963 
-977 GKSPI
+977 I
-982 SGKVSKIEITH
+982 SKL
-993 VGAGKKV
+993 
-1000 TVNSVTVFVYDT
+1000 VYS
-1012 AKDAADATNEV
+1012 E
-1023 SSVTGTFVANGVTTF
+1023 
-1038 EAPEGQDWTG
+1038 
-1048 KYYRIV
+1048 
-1054 YNLSVSGSKNQ
+1054 
-1065 GVDFLKADFWK
+1065 

>member
-16 ALFTSCEQDLE
+16 ALFTSCEQELE

-90 IVKVPENKGYN
+90 TVKVPENKGYN

-114 GAITI
+114 GAVTI

-160 DTYSNFDLVDPKTGD
+160 DTYSNFDLTDPKTGD

-267 SDVSWLTFD
+267 SNVSWLTFD

-283 TTVKVSVAEDGE
+283 TIVKVSVAEDGE
-295 GTEGVITLAAE
+295 DTEGVITLAAE

-502 VTLVGQRGQYPTA
+502 VTLVGQRGQFPNA

-566 SNVDWKVTKAEGD
+566 SNVEWTVTKAEGD

-598 AANEGALRTAK
+598 AANEGASRTAK

-615 DKKVEIALTQKAA
+615 DKKVEITLTQKAA

-662 PVVLTRICTDNKTSY
+662 PAVLTRICTDNKTSY

-686 FYGYVLEG
+686 FYGYVLKD

-723 ISGAKVGATA
+723 VSGARIGATA

-771 DKNGKVKQGADELAI
+771 DKNGKVKQGADELVI
-786 YVKTTDA
+786 YVKTTEA

-853 TNSTATIKYASA
+853 TNSTATIKYSSA

-884 EVEITA
+884 EVEITV

-910 PAGTEAPVLTYT
+910 PAGSSESKVYT
-922 LQATTSTHTSY
+922 LTFPDDNSENNKVGSY
-933 AQSGEV
+933 ADTWEAQKDGFAWTITAFNNNKWGWKYIRCGSKKFESTPSIATKTVMPEAISTIAITFDDTKNFSTDNIKAAYVLVSTNADYSEAAKYPVTIAKDEV
-939 EVNGLT
+939 EVKITTPAKGCYYKFVIEMGKCTNNG
-945 WMVNGNTTL
+945 
-954 KSNEKPIWR
+954 EIQ
-963 LGGKNIENTDRFIY
+963 
-977 GKSPI
+977 I
-982 SGKVSKIEITH
+982 SKL
-993 VGAGKKV
+993 
-1000 TVNSVTVFVYDT
+1000 VYS
-1012 AKDAADATNEV
+1012 E
-1023 SSVTGTFVANGVTTF
+1023 
-1038 EAPEGQDWTG
+1038 
-1048 KYYRIV
+1048 
-1054 YNLSVSGSKNQ
+1054 
-1065 GVDFLKADFWK
+1065 

>member
-38 YAVEANGGE
+38 YAVEANGSE

-119 AQVGEKGE
+119 SQVGEKGE

-213 GAYNGTPQGM
+213 GAYNGNPQGV

-238 KLGMS
+238 KLGMT

-253 DLAVSSNMVTWTLS
+253 DLAVSSNLVTWTLS
-267 SDVSWLTFD
+267 SNVSWLTFD

-283 TTVKVSVAEDGE
+283 TTVKVSVAEDGD
-295 GTEGVITLAAE
+295 GTEGVVTLAAE
-306 GLESVSCK
+306 GLESVSCT

-349 DQFGN
+349 DQYGN

-458 EEYGNFYFKEESSET
+458 EEYGNFYFKEEASET

-515 KVEEQKEQVSNAY
+515 KVEAQKEQVSNAY
-528 FISSAAGGDVPAPE
+528 FISSEAGGDTPTPE

-566 SNVDWKVTKAEGD
+566 SNVEWTVSKAEGG

-615 DKKVEIALTQKAA
+615 DKKVELTLTQKAA
-628 GEAPAVECKN
+628 AEEPVVEYKS
-638 LAELNAAILAAGE
+638 LAELNAAILAAGT
-651 EGLDFVLNLSK
+651 EGIDFTLNLSK
-662 PVVLTRICTDNKTSY
+662 PAVLTRICADNKTSY

-686 FYGYVLEG
+686 FFGYVLEG
-694 AFLGLTIEGVVKGT
+694 AFLGLTVEGVVKGT
-708 GVVYNGLPEVVAFYD
+708 GVVYNGLPEVTSFYD
-723 ISGAKVGATA
+723 VTGAKIGATG
-733 TIPCTELTI
+733 TIPCSELTL

-756 VKLTGVEVSEAFSNS
+756 VKLTDVEVSDAFSNS

-786 YVKTTDA
+786 YVKATDA
-793 FEAAQ
+793 FEAVK
-798 GSKAD
+798 GSKAN

-823 DYKPS
+823 DYKPT

-833 ITLASKFT
+833 INMLSKFT

-853 TNSTATIKYASA
+853 TNSTATIKYSSA

-884 EVEITA
+884 QVEITA

-910 PAGTEAPVLTYT
+910 PAGSSESKTYT
-922 LQATTSTHTSY
+922 LTFPDDNQANNKVGAYNDTWEAQKDGFAWTIGSFNNNKWGNEWKYIRGGSKKSESTPSIATKTVMPEAISTITITVDNSKY
-933 AQSGEV
+933 FSTNNIKAAYVLVSKNADYSEAAEYPVTIAKGEV
-939 EVNGLT
+939 EVKITTPTKGCYYLFVIEMGKCENNG
-945 WMVNGNTTL
+945 
-954 KSNEKPIWR
+954 EIQ
-963 LGGKNIENTDRFIY
+963 
-977 GKSPI
+977 I
-982 SGKVSKIEITH
+982 SKL
-993 VGAGKKV
+993 
-1000 TVNSVTVFVYDT
+1000 VYS
-1012 AKDAADATNEV
+1012 E
-1023 SSVTGTFVANGVTTF
+1023 
-1038 EAPEGQDWTG
+1038 
-1048 KYYRIV
+1048 
-1054 YNLSVSGSKNQ
+1054 
-1065 GVDFLKADFWK
+1065 

>member
-16 ALFTSCEQDLE
+16 ALFTSCEQELE

-38 YAVEANGGE
+38 YEVEANGGD

-80 GSGSS
+80 GNGSS

-101 RKANVSFVGETIS
+101 RKANVSFIGETIS
-114 GAITI
+114 GAVTI
-119 AQVGEKGE
+119 AQKGELGE
-127 RLLECSIAEFLKKP
+127 RLLECSIAEFLEKP

-160 DTYSNFDLVDPKTGD
+160 DTYSNFDLTDPKTGD

-238 KLGMS
+238 KLGMT

-306 GLESVSCK
+306 GLESVTCK

-349 DQFGN
+349 DQYGN

-380 FPTLGLRAGDIITI
+380 FPTLGLRVGDIITI

-400 YADAKVEDQKEQV
+400 YVDAKVED
-413 SGAYLEA
+413 
-420 SCKSTD
+420 
-426 VTITEFLAKEVAS
+426 
-439 KYLESPYYRLT
+439 
-450 GVIKEIVK
+450 
-458 EEYGNFYFKEESSET
+458 
-473 FVYVYG
+473 
-479 LTKAPVAKNDKS
+479 
-491 FASLG
+491 
-496 LKVGDK
+496 
-502 VTLVGQRGQYPTA
+502 
-515 KVEEQKEQVSNAY
+515 QKEQVSNAY
-528 FISSAAGGDVPAPE
+528 FISSVAGGDVPAPE

-566 SNVDWKVTKAEGD
+566 SNVEWTVAKVEGD

-615 DKKVEIALTQKAA
+615 DKKVEITLTQKAVE
-628 GEAPAVECKN
+628 EAPAVEYKS

-651 EGLDFVLNLSK
+651 AGIDFTLNLSK
-662 PVVLTRICTDNKTSY
+662 PAVLTRICTDNKTSY

-686 FYGYVLEG
+686 FYGYVLED

-708 GVVYNGLPEVVAFYD
+708 GVVYNGLPEVTSFYD
-723 ISGAKVGATA
+723 VSGAKVGATA

-771 DKNGKVKQGADELAI
+771 DKNGKVKQGADELAL
-786 YVKTTDA
+786 YVKTTEA
-793 FEAAQ
+793 FEAVQ

-803 LVVFPAVFNANK
+803 LVVFPAVFNADK

-833 ITLASKFT
+833 ITLVSKFT

-848 SLGAT
+848 KLGAT
-853 TNSTATIKYASA
+853 TNSTATIKYSSA
-865 DETIATVSADGVV
+865 DEAIATVSADGVV

-910 PAGTEAPVLTYT
+910 PAGSSESKVYT
-922 LQATTSTHTSY
+922 LTFPDDNSAKNAVGAYDATWEAQKDGFAWTISAFNNNKWANEWKYIRGGSKKFESAPSIATKTVMPEAISTITITVDDSKNY
-933 AQSGEV
+933 STDKIKAAYVLVSTNADYSEAAKYPVTIAKGEV
-939 EVNGLT
+939 EVKITTPAKGCYYKLVIEMGKCKNNG
-945 WMVNGNTTL
+945 
-954 KSNEKPIWR
+954 EIQ
-963 LGGKNIENTDRFIY
+963 
-977 GKSPI
+977 I
-982 SGKVSKIEITH
+982 SKL
-993 VGAGKKV
+993 
-1000 TVNSVTVFVYDT
+1000 VYS
-1012 AKDAADATNEV
+1012 E
-1023 SSVTGTFVANGVTTF
+1023 
-1038 EAPEGQDWTG
+1038 
-1048 KYYRIV
+1048 
-1054 YNLSVSGSKNQ
+1054 
-1065 GVDFLKADFWK
+1065 

>member
-16 ALFTSCEQDLE
+16 ALFTSCEQELE

-38 YAVEANGGE
+38 YEVEANGGD

-90 IVKVPENKGYN
+90 TVKVPENKGYN

-114 GAITI
+114 GAVTI

-267 SDVSWLTFD
+267 SNVSWLTFD

-295 GTEGVITLAAE
+295 DTEGVITLAAE

-502 VTLVGQRGQYPTA
+502 VTLVGQRGQFPNA

-566 SNVDWKVTKAEGD
+566 SNVEWTVTKAEGD

-598 AANEGALRTAK
+598 AANEGALRTSK

-615 DKKVEIALTQKAA
+615 DKKVEITLTQKAA

-662 PVVLTRICTDNKTSY
+662 PAVLTRICTDNKTSY

-686 FYGYVLEG
+686 FYGYVLED

-723 ISGAKVGATA
+723 VSGAKYGATK

-771 DKNGKVKQGADELAI
+771 DKNGKVKQGADELVI
-786 YVKTTDA
+786 YVKTTEA

-853 TNSTATIKYASA
+853 TNSTATIKYSSA

-910 PAGTEAPVLTYT
+910 PAGSSESKVYT
-922 LQATTSTHTSY
+922 LTFPDDNSANNKVGSYTDTWEAQKDGFAWTITAFNNNKWGNDWTYIRGGSKKGESNPTIATKTVMPEAISTITITVDGSKNFSTDNIKAAY
-933 AQSGEV
+933 VLVSSNADYSEAAKYPVTIAKGEV
-939 EVNGLT
+939 EVKITTPAKACYYKFVIEMGKCTNNG
-945 WMVNGNTTL
+945 
-954 KSNEKPIWR
+954 EIQ
-963 LGGKNIENTDRFIY
+963 
-977 GKSPI
+977 I
-982 SGKVSKIEITH
+982 SKL
-993 VGAGKKV
+993 
-1000 TVNSVTVFVYDT
+1000 VYS
-1012 AKDAADATNEV
+1012 E
-1023 SSVTGTFVANGVTTF
+1023 
-1038 EAPEGQDWTG
+1038 
-1048 KYYRIV
+1048 
-1054 YNLSVSGSKNQ
+1054 
-1065 GVDFLKADFWK
+1065 

>member
-16 ALFTSCEQDLE
+16 ALFTSCEQELE

-38 YAVEANGGE
+38 YEVEANGGD

-80 GSGSS
+80 GNGSS

-101 RKANVSFVGETIS
+101 RKANVSFIGETIS
-114 GAITI
+114 SAVTI
-119 AQVGEKGE
+119 AQKGELGE
-127 RLLECSIAEFLKKP
+127 RLLECSIAEFLEKP

-160 DTYSNFDLVDPKTGD
+160 DTYSNFDLTDPKTGD
-175 KVLIYGLAKKED
+175 KVFIYGLARKED

-213 GAYNGTPQGM
+213 GAYNGKPQGV

-243 EVTAAKGSDF
+243 EVTAATGSDF

-306 GLESVSCK
+306 GLESVTCK

-349 DQFGN
+349 DQYGN

-380 FPTLGLRAGDIITI
+380 FPTLGLRVGDIITI

-458 EEYGNFYFKEESSET
+458 EEYGNFYFKEEASET

-502 VTLVGQRGQYPTA
+502 VTLVGQRGQYPNA

-528 FISSAAGGDVPAPE
+528 FISSVAGGDVPAPE

-566 SNVDWKVTKAEGD
+566 SNVEWTVAKVEGD

-615 DKKVEIALTQKAA
+615 DKKVEITLTQKAVE
-628 GEAPAVECKN
+628 EAPAVEYKS
-638 LAELNAAILAAGE
+638 LAELNAAILAAGK
-651 EGLDFVLNLSK
+651 EGIDFTLNLSK
-662 PVVLTRICTDNKTSY
+662 PAVLTRICTDNKTSY

-686 FYGYVLEG
+686 FYGYVLED

-708 GVVYNGLPEVVAFYD
+708 GVVYNGLPEVTSFYD
-723 ISGAKVGATA
+723 VSGAKVGATA

-771 DKNGKVKQGADELAI
+771 DKNGKVKQGADELAL
-786 YVKTTDA
+786 YVKTTEA
-793 FEAAQ
+793 FEAVQ

-815 QAYVWAAD
+815 QAYVWAAA

-910 PAGTEAPVLTYT
+910 PAGTEAPALTYT
-922 LQATTSTHTSY
+922 LQATTGTNNAY
-933 AQSGEV
+933 AQSGEI
-939 EVNGLT
+939 EVDGLT
-945 WMVNGNTTL
+945 WVVNGNTTL

-963 LGGKNIENTDRFIY
+963 IGGKNIENTDRFIY

-993 VGAGKKV
+993 VGVGKNV

-1012 AKDAADATNEV
+1012 AEDAANATNEV
-1023 SSVTGTFVANGVTTF
+1023 SSVTGSFVANEVTTF

>member
-16 ALFTSCEQDLE
+16 ALFTSCEQEFE

-38 YAVEANGGE
+38 YEVEANGGD
-47 VTVKLLAPQDWTATV
+47 VTVKLLAPQDWTATI

-90 IVKVPENKGYN
+90 TIKVPENKGYN

-114 GAITI
+114 GAVTI

-127 RLLECSIAEFLKKP
+127 RLLECSIAEFLEKP

-160 DTYSNFDLVDPKTGD
+160 DTYSNFDLTDPKTGD

-267 SDVSWLTFD
+267 SNVSWLTFA

-413 SGAYLEA
+413 SGAYLES

-502 VTLVGQRGQYPTA
+502 VTLVGQRGQFPNA

-566 SNVDWKVTKAEGD
+566 SNVEWTVVKAEGD

-615 DKKVEIALTQKAA
+615 DKKVEITLTQKAV
-628 GEAPAVECKN
+628 EETPAVECKN

-651 EGLDFVLNLSK
+651 ERLDFVLNLSK
-662 PVVLTRICTDNKTSY
+662 PAVLTRICTDNKTSY

-694 AFLGLTIEGVVKGT
+694 AFLGLTVEGVIKGT
-708 GVVYNGLPEVVAFYD
+708 GVVYNGLPEVTSFYD
-723 ISGAKVGATA
+723 ITGAKVGATA

-786 YVKTTDA
+786 YVKTTEA
-793 FEAAQ
+793 FEAVQ
-798 GSKAD
+798 GSKAN

-823 DYKPS
+823 DYKPT

-833 ITLASKFT
+833 ITMVSKFT

-853 TNSTATIKYASA
+853 TNSTATIKYSSA

-878 TGVKEG
+878 SGVKEG

-890 SIDAVEGF
+890 SIDAVDGF

-910 PAGTEAPVLTYT
+910 PAGTEAPALTYT
-922 LQATTSTHTSY
+922 LQATASTHTAY

-963 LGGKNIENTDRFIY
+963 LGGKKIENTDRFIY

-993 VGAGKKV
+993 VGAGKDV

-1023 SSVTGTFVANGVTTF
+1023 SSVAGSFVANGVTTF

-1054 YNLSVSGSKNQ
+1054 YNLSVSVSKNQ

>member
-16 ALFTSCEQDLE
+16 ALFTSCEQELE

-90 IVKVPENKGYN
+90 TVKVPENKGYN
-101 RKANVSFVGETIS
+101 RKANVSFIGETIS
-114 GAITI
+114 GAVTI

-127 RLLECSIAEFLKKP
+127 RLLECSIAEFLEKP

-203 GDQITIASTR
+203 GDEITIASTR

-267 SDVSWLTFD
+267 SNVSWLTFD

-366 YGLTATKQAKNDKS
+366 YGLTATKQDKNDKS

-458 EEYGNFYFKEESSET
+458 EEYGNFYFKEEASET

-502 VTLVGQRGQYPTA
+502 VTLVGQRGQFPNA

-542 KNLTVENAAV
+542 KNLTVENASV
-552 EVEATATSATFTVK
+552 EVEATATTATFTVK
-566 SNVDWKVTKAEGD
+566 SNVEWTVTKAEGD

-615 DKKVEIALTQKAA
+615 DKKVEITLTQKAA

-662 PVVLTRICTDNKTSY
+662 PAVLTRICADNKTSY

-723 ISGAKVGATA
+723 ISGARVGATA

-786 YVKTTDA
+786 YVKTTEA

-833 ITLASKFT
+833 ITLVSKFT

-848 SLGAT
+848 KLGAT
-853 TNSTATIKYASA
+853 TNSTATIKYSSA

-910 PAGTEAPVLTYT
+910 PAGSSESKVYT
-922 LQATTSTHTSY
+922 LTFPDDNSANNAAGGYNLEWEAQKDGFAWTISAFNNNKWGNEWKYIRGGSKKFESAPSIATKTVMPEAISTIAITFDDCKYYNTDNIKAAYVLVSTNADY
-933 AQSGEV
+933 SEAAKYPVTIAKGEV
-939 EVNGLT
+939 EVKITTPAKGCYYKLVIEMGKCNNNG
-945 WMVNGNTTL
+945 
-954 KSNEKPIWR
+954 EIQ
-963 LGGKNIENTDRFIY
+963 
-977 GKSPI
+977 I
-982 SGKVSKIEITH
+982 SKL
-993 VGAGKKV
+993 
-1000 TVNSVTVFVYDT
+1000 VYS
-1012 AKDAADATNEV
+1012 E
-1023 SSVTGTFVANGVTTF
+1023 
-1038 EAPEGQDWTG
+1038 
-1048 KYYRIV
+1048 
-1054 YNLSVSGSKNQ
+1054 
-1065 GVDFLKADFWK
+1065 

>member
-16 ALFTSCEQDLE
+16 ALFTSCEQELE

-119 AQVGEKGE
+119 SQVGEKGE

-187 VSNQKIGLLK
+187 VSNQRIGLLK

-267 SDVSWLTFD
+267 SNVSWLTFD
-276 PATGDKS
+276 PATSDKS

-426 VTITEFLAKEVAS
+426 VTITEFLTKEVAS

-458 EEYGNFYFKEESSET
+458 EEYGNFYFKEEASET

-502 VTLVGQRGQYPTA
+502 VTLVGQRGQFPNA

-566 SNVDWKVTKAEGD
+566 SNVEWTVVKAEGD

-615 DKKVEIALTQKAA
+615 DKKVEITLTQKAVE
-628 GEAPAVECKN
+628 EAPAVECKN

-662 PVVLTRICTDNKTSY
+662 PAVLTRICADNKTSY

-686 FYGYVLEG
+686 FYGNVLEG

-723 ISGAKVGATA
+723 ISGARVGATA

-786 YVKTTDA
+786 YVKTTEA
-793 FEAAQ
+793 FTAAQ

-815 QAYVWAAD
+815 QAYVWAAN

-853 TNSTATIKYASA
+853 TNSTATIKYSSA

-910 PAGTEAPVLTYT
+910 PAGTEAPALTYT
-922 LQATTSTHTSY
+922 LQATTGTNTAY

-963 LGGKNIENTDRFIY
+963 IGGKNIENTDRFIY

-993 VGAGKKV
+993 VGAGSKV

-1023 SSVTGTFVANGVTTF
+1023 SSATGSFVANGVTTF

-1054 YNLSVSGSKNQ
+1054 YNLSVSGSRNQ

>member
-16 ALFTSCEQDLE
+16 ALFTSCEQELE

-38 YAVEANGGE
+38 YAVEANGGD

-119 AQVGEKGE
+119 SQVGEKGE

-203 GDQITIASTR
+203 GDEITIASTR

-267 SDVSWLTFD
+267 SNVSWLTFD

-426 VTITEFLAKEVAS
+426 VTITEFLTKEVAS

-458 EEYGNFYFKEESSET
+458 EEYGNFYFKEEASET

-502 VTLVGQRGQYPTA
+502 VTLVGQRGQFPTA

-552 EVEATATSATFTVK
+552 EVEATATSAAFTVK
-566 SNVDWKVTKAEGD
+566 SNVEWTVTKAEGD

-615 DKKVEIALTQKAA
+615 DKKVEITLTQKAA
-628 GEAPAVECKN
+628 GEAPVVEYKS

-651 EGLDFVLNLSK
+651 EGIDFTLNLSK
-662 PVVLTRICTDNKTSY
+662 PAVLTRICTDNKTSY

-686 FYGYVLEG
+686 FFGYVLEG
-694 AFLGLTIEGVVKGT
+694 AFLGLTVEGVIKGT
-708 GVVYNGLPEVVAFYD
+708 GVVYNGLPEVTSFYD
-723 ISGAKVGATA
+723 ITGARIGATA
-733 TIPCTELTI
+733 TIPYTELTI

-756 VKLTGVEVSEAFSNS
+756 VKLTDVEVSDAFSNS
-771 DKNGKVKQGADELAI
+771 DKNGKVKQGTDELAL

-793 FEAAQ
+793 FEAVQ

-823 DYKPS
+823 DYRPS

-833 ITLASKFT
+833 ITLVSKFT

-853 TNSTATIKYASA
+853 TNSTATIKYSSA
-865 DETIATVSADGVV
+865 DETIATVSAEGVV

-910 PAGTEAPVLTYT
+910 PAGSSESKVYT
-922 LQATTSTHTSY
+922 LTFPDDNSANNKVGAYNETWEAQKDGFAWTISAFNNNKWGWKYIRCGSKKFESTPSIATKTVMPEAISTIAITFDDTNNFSTDNIKAAY
-933 AQSGEV
+933 VLVSTNADYSEAAKYPVTIAKGEV
-939 EVNGLT
+939 EVKITTPAKGCYYKLVIEMGKCTNNG
-945 WMVNGNTTL
+945 
-954 KSNEKPIWR
+954 EIQ
-963 LGGKNIENTDRFIY
+963 
-977 GKSPI
+977 I
-982 SGKVSKIEITH
+982 SKL
-993 VGAGKKV
+993 
-1000 TVNSVTVFVYDT
+1000 VYS
-1012 AKDAADATNEV
+1012 E
-1023 SSVTGTFVANGVTTF
+1023 
-1038 EAPEGQDWTG
+1038 
-1048 KYYRIV
+1048 
-1054 YNLSVSGSKNQ
+1054 
-1065 GVDFLKADFWK
+1065 

>member
-16 ALFTSCEQDLE
+16 ALFTSCEQELE

-38 YAVEANGGE
+38 YAVEANGGD

-90 IVKVPENKGYN
+90 TVKVPENKGYN

-160 DTYSNFDLVDPKTGD
+160 DTYSNFDLTDPKTGD

-267 SDVSWLTFD
+267 SNVSWLTFD

-458 EEYGNFYFKEESSET
+458 EEYGNFYFKEEASET

-552 EVEATATSATFTVK
+552 EVEATATSATFIVK
-566 SNVDWKVTKAEGD
+566 SNVEWTVTKAEGD
-579 WITKF
+579 WVTKF

-598 AANEGALRTAK
+598 AANGGALRTAK

-615 DKKVEIALTQKAA
+615 DKKVEITLTQKAA
-628 GEAPAVECKN
+628 GEAPAVEYKS

-651 EGLDFVLNLSK
+651 EGIDFTLNLSK
-662 PVVLTRICTDNKTSY
+662 PAVLTRICTDNKTSY

-694 AFLGLTIEGVVKGT
+694 AFLGLTVEGVIKGT
-708 GVVYNGLPEVVAFYD
+708 GVVYNGLPEVTSFYD
-723 ISGAKVGATA
+723 ITGATVGATA

-756 VKLTGVEVSEAFSNS
+756 VKLTDVEVSDAFSNS
-771 DKNGKVKQGADELAI
+771 DKNGKVKQGADELAL

-793 FEAAQ
+793 FEAVQ

-833 ITLASKFT
+833 IKLASKFT

-865 DETIATVSADGVV
+865 DETIATVSAEGVV

-910 PAGTEAPVLTYT
+910 PAGTEAPALTYT
-922 LQATTSTHTSY
+922 LQATTSTHTAY

-963 LGGKNIENTDRFIY
+963 IGGKKIENTDRFIY

-993 VGAGKKV
+993 VGAGKDV
-1000 TVNSVTVFVYDT
+1000 TVNSITVFVYDT

-1023 SSVTGTFVANGVTTF
+1023 SSVTGSFVANGVTTF
-1038 EAPEGQDWTG
+1038 EAPKGQDWTG

-1054 YNLSVSGSKNQ
+1054 YNLSVPGSKNQ

>member
-16 ALFTSCEQDLE
+16 ALFTSCEQELE

-90 IVKVPENKGYN
+90 TVKVPENKGYN

-114 GAITI
+114 GAVTI

-267 SDVSWLTFD
+267 SNVSWLTFA

-458 EEYGNFYFKEESSET
+458 EEYGNFYFKEEASET

-615 DKKVEIALTQKAA
+615 DKKVEITLTQKAA

-662 PVVLTRICTDNKTSY
+662 PAVLTRICADNKTSY

-686 FYGYVLEG
+686 FYGYVMEG

-723 ISGAKVGATA
+723 ISGARVGATA

-771 DKNGKVKQGADELAI
+771 DKNGKVKQGANELAI
-786 YVKTTDA
+786 YVKTTEA

-853 TNSTATIKYASA
+853 TNSTATIKYPSA
-865 DETIATVSADGVV
+865 DEAIATVSADGVV
-878 TGVKEG
+878 TGIKEG

-910 PAGTEAPVLTYT
+910 PAGSSESKVYT
-922 LQATTSTHTSY
+922 LTFPDDNSANNAAGGYNLEWEAQKDGFAWTISAFNNNKWGNEWKYIRGGSKKFESTPSIATKTVMPEAISTIAITFDDCKYYNTDNIKAAYVLVSTNADY
-933 AQSGEV
+933 SEAAKYPVTIAKGEV
-939 EVNGLT
+939 EVKITTPAKGCYYKLVIEMGKCNNNG
-945 WMVNGNTTL
+945 
-954 KSNEKPIWR
+954 EIQ
-963 LGGKNIENTDRFIY
+963 
-977 GKSPI
+977 I
-982 SGKVSKIEITH
+982 SKL
-993 VGAGKKV
+993 
-1000 TVNSVTVFVYDT
+1000 VYS
-1012 AKDAADATNEV
+1012 E
-1023 SSVTGTFVANGVTTF
+1023 
-1038 EAPEGQDWTG
+1038 
-1048 KYYRIV
+1048 
-1054 YNLSVSGSKNQ
+1054 
-1065 GVDFLKADFWK
+1065 

>member
-16 ALFTSCEQDLE
+16 ALFTSCEQELE

-90 IVKVPENKGYN
+90 TVKVPENKGYN

-114 GAITI
+114 GAVTI

-223 KSYYISHKKSEAPMI
+223 KSYYISSKKSEAPMI

-253 DLAVSSNMVTWTLS
+253 DLVVSSNMVTWTLS
-267 SDVSWLTFD
+267 SNVSWLTFD

-295 GTEGVITLAAE
+295 DTEGVITLAAE

-450 GVIKEIVK
+450 GVIKEVVNA
-458 EEYGNFYFKEESSET
+458 EYGNFYFKEESSET

-502 VTLVGQRGQYPTA
+502 VTLVGQRGQFPNA

-566 SNVDWKVTKAEGD
+566 SNVEWTVTKAEGD

-598 AANEGALRTAK
+598 AANEGASRTAK

-615 DKKVEIALTQKAA
+615 DKKVEITLTQKAA

-662 PVVLTRICTDNKTSY
+662 PAVLTRICTDNKTSY

-686 FYGYVLEG
+686 FYGYVLKD
-694 AFLGLTIEGVVKGT
+694 AFLGLTVEGVVKGT

-723 ISGAKVGATA
+723 VSGARIGATA

-771 DKNGKVKQGADELAI
+771 DKNGKVKQGADELVI
-786 YVKTTDA
+786 YVKTTEA

-853 TNSTATIKYASA
+853 TNSTATIKYSSA

-898 TAAEAKTTIVVK
+898 TAAEAKATIVVK
-910 PAGTEAPVLTYT
+910 PAGTEAPALTYT
-922 LQATTSTHTSY
+922 LQATTSTHTAY

-963 LGGKNIENTDRFIY
+963 IGGKNIENTDRFIY

-993 VGAGKKV
+993 VGAGSNV

-1023 SSVTGTFVANGVTTF
+1023 SSVVGSFVANGVTTF
-1038 EAPEGQDWTG
+1038 DAPEGQDWTR

-1054 YNLSVSGSKNQ
+1054 YNLSVSGKKNQ

>member
-16 ALFTSCEQDLE
+16 ALFTSCEQELE

-38 YAVEANGGE
+38 YAVEANGGD

-90 IVKVPENKGYN
+90 TVKVPENKGYN

-127 RLLECSIAEFLKKP
+127 RLLECSIAEFLEKP

-267 SDVSWLTFD
+267 SDVSWLTFA

-502 VTLVGQRGQYPTA
+502 VTLVGQRGQFPNA

-566 SNVDWKVTKAEGD
+566 SNVEWTVTKAEGD

-615 DKKVEIALTQKAA
+615 DKKVEITLTQKAA
-628 GEAPAVECKN
+628 AEAPVVEYKS

-651 EGLDFVLNLSK
+651 EGLDFTLNLSK
-662 PVVLTRICTDNKTSY
+662 PAVLTRICADNKTSY

-694 AFLGLTIEGVVKGT
+694 AFLGLTVEGVIKGT
-708 GVVYNGLPEVVAFYD
+708 GVVYNGLPEVTSFYD
-723 ISGAKVGATA
+723 VTGARVGATA

-756 VKLTGVEVSEAFSNS
+756 VKLTGVEVSDAFSNS

-786 YVKTTDA
+786 YVKTTET

-853 TNSTATIKYASA
+853 TNSTATIKYSSA
-865 DETIATVSADGVV
+865 DEAIATVSADGVV

-910 PAGTEAPVLTYT
+910 PAGTEAPALTYT
-922 LQATTSTHTSY
+922 LQATTSTHNAY

-963 LGGKNIENTDRFIY
+963 IGGKNIENTDRFIY

-982 SGKVSKIEITH
+982 AGKVSKIEITH
-993 VGAGKKV
+993 VGAGKNV

-1023 SSVTGTFVANGVTTF
+1023 SSATGSFVANGVTTF

>member
-90 IVKVPENKGYN
+90 TVKVPENKGYN

-114 GAITI
+114 GAII
-119 AQVGEKGE
+119 ISQVGEKGE

-267 SDVSWLTFD
+267 SNVSWLTFD

-458 EEYGNFYFKEESSET
+458 EEYGNFYFKEEASET

-502 VTLVGQRGQYPTA
+502 VTLVGQRGQFPNA

-528 FISSAAGGDVPAPE
+528 FIGSAAGGDVPAPE

-566 SNVDWKVTKAEGD
+566 SNVEWTVTKAEGD

-615 DKKVEIALTQKAA
+615 DKKVEITLTQKAA

-662 PVVLTRICTDNKTSY
+662 PAVLTRICADNKTSY

-686 FYGYVLEG
+686 FYGYVMEG

-723 ISGAKVGATA
+723 ISGARVGATA

-756 VKLTGVEVSEAFSNS
+756 VKLTGVEVSDAFSNS

-786 YVKTTDA
+786 YVKTTEA

-910 PAGTEAPVLTYT
+910 PAGSSESKVYT
-922 LQATTSTHTSY
+922 LTFPDDNSANNAAGGYNLEWEAQKDGFAWTISAFNNNKWGNEWKYIRGGSKKFESAPSIATKTVMPEAISTIAITFDDCKYYDTDNIKAAYVLVSTNADY
-933 AQSGEV
+933 SEAAKYPVTIAKGEV
-939 EVNGLT
+939 EVKITTPAKGCYYKLVIEMGKCNNNG
-945 WMVNGNTTL
+945 
-954 KSNEKPIWR
+954 EIQ
-963 LGGKNIENTDRFIY
+963 
-977 GKSPI
+977 I
-982 SGKVSKIEITH
+982 SKL
-993 VGAGKKV
+993 
-1000 TVNSVTVFVYDT
+1000 VYS
-1012 AKDAADATNEV
+1012 E
-1023 SSVTGTFVANGVTTF
+1023 
-1038 EAPEGQDWTG
+1038 
-1048 KYYRIV
+1048 
-1054 YNLSVSGSKNQ
+1054 
-1065 GVDFLKADFWK
+1065 

>member
-38 YAVEANGGE
+38 YEVEANGGE
-47 VTVKLLAPQDWTATV
+47 VTVKLLAPQDWTATI

-90 IVKVPENKGYN
+90 TIKVPENKGYN

-114 GAITI
+114 GAVTI

-127 RLLECSIAEFLKKP
+127 RLLECSIAEFLEKP

-160 DTYSNFDLVDPKTGD
+160 DTYSNFDLTDPKTGD

-267 SDVSWLTFD
+267 SNVSWLTFA

-283 TTVKVSVAEDGE
+283 TTVKVSVAEDGD

-458 EEYGNFYFKEESSET
+458 EEYGNFYFKEEASET

-566 SNVDWKVTKAEGD
+566 SNVEWTVTKAEGD

-615 DKKVEIALTQKAA
+615 DKKVELTLTQKAA

-662 PVVLTRICTDNKTSY
+662 PAVLTRICADNKTSY

-686 FYGYVLEG
+686 FYGYVMEG

-723 ISGAKVGATA
+723 ISGARVGATA

-771 DKNGKVKQGADELAI
+771 DKNGKVKQGAEELAI
-786 YVKTTDA
+786 YVKTTEA
-793 FEAAQ
+793 FTAAQ

-853 TNSTATIKYASA
+853 TNSTATIKYSSA

-890 SIDAVEGF
+890 SIDAIEGF

-910 PAGTEAPVLTYT
+910 PAGTEAPSLTYT
-922 LQATTSTHTSY
+922 LQATTSTHTAY

-993 VGAGKKV
+993 VGAGSKV

-1023 SSVTGTFVANGVTTF
+1023 SSATGSFVANGVTTF

-1054 YNLSVSGSKNQ
+1054 YNLSVSGSRNQ

>member
-80 GSGSS
+80 GNGSS

-90 IVKVPENKGYN
+90 TVKVPENKGYN

-267 SDVSWLTFD
+267 SNVSWLTFA

-306 GLESVSCK
+306 GLESVNCK

-400 YADAKVEDQKEQV
+400 YAGAKVEDQKEQV

-426 VTITEFLAKEVAS
+426 VTITEFLTKEVAS

-450 GVIKEIVK
+450 GVIKEVVK

-491 FASLG
+491 FAALG

-502 VTLVGQRGQYPTA
+502 VTLVGQRGQYPNA

-528 FISSAAGGDVPAPE
+528 FISSETGGDTPAPE

-566 SNVDWKVTKAEGD
+566 SNVEWTVTKAEGD
-579 WITKF
+579 WVTKF

-615 DKKVEIALTQKAA
+615 DKKVEITLTQKAA
-628 GEAPAVECKN
+628 GEAPAVEYKS

-651 EGLDFVLNLSK
+651 AGIDFTLNLSK
-662 PVVLTRICTDNKTSY
+662 PAVLTRICADNKTSY

-694 AFLGLTIEGVVKGT
+694 AFLGLTVEGVIKGT
-708 GVVYNGLPEVVAFYD
+708 GVVYNGLPEVTSFYD
-723 ISGAKVGATA
+723 FAGAKIGATK

-756 VKLTGVEVSEAFSNS
+756 VKLTDVEVSDAFSNS
-771 DKNGKVKQGADELAI
+771 DKNGKVKQGTDELAL

-793 FEAAQ
+793 FEAVQ

-823 DYKPS
+823 DYKPT

-833 ITLASKFT
+833 ITMVSKFT

-853 TNSTATIKYASA
+853 TNSTATIKYSSA

-884 EVEITA
+884 QVEITA

-910 PAGTEAPVLTYT
+910 PAGSSESKVYT
-922 LQATTSTHTSY
+922 LTFPDDNSENNKVGSYTDTWEAQKDGFAWTITAFNNNKWGWKYIRCGSKKGESTPSIATKTVMPEAISTITITVDDTRNFSTANIKEAY
-933 AQSGEV
+933 VLVSPNADYSEAAKYPVTIAKGEV
-939 EVNGLT
+939 EVKITTPAKGCYYKLVIEMGKCNNNG
-945 WMVNGNTTL
+945 
-954 KSNEKPIWR
+954 EIQ
-963 LGGKNIENTDRFIY
+963 
-977 GKSPI
+977 I
-982 SGKVSKIEITH
+982 SKL
-993 VGAGKKV
+993 
-1000 TVNSVTVFVYDT
+1000 VYS
-1012 AKDAADATNEV
+1012 E
-1023 SSVTGTFVANGVTTF
+1023 
-1038 EAPEGQDWTG
+1038 
-1048 KYYRIV
+1048 
-1054 YNLSVSGSKNQ
+1054 
-1065 GVDFLKADFWK
+1065 

>member
-16 ALFTSCEQDLE
+16 ALFTSCEQELE

-38 YAVEANGGE
+38 YEVEANGGD

-90 IVKVPENKGYN
+90 TVKVPENKGYN

-119 AQVGEKGE
+119 SQVGEKGE
-127 RLLECSIAEFLKKP
+127 RLLECSIAEFLEKP

-187 VSNQKIGLLK
+187 VSNQRIGLLK

-267 SDVSWLTFD
+267 SNVSWLTFD

-295 GTEGVITLAAE
+295 DTEGVITLAAE

-349 DQFGN
+349 DQYGN

-426 VTITEFLAKEVAS
+426 VTITEFLTKEVAS

-458 EEYGNFYFKEESSET
+458 EEYGNFYFKEEASET

-528 FISSAAGGDVPAPE
+528 FISSEAGGDVPTPE

-566 SNVDWKVTKAEGD
+566 SNVEWTVTKAEGD
-579 WITKF
+579 WVTKF

-615 DKKVEIALTQKAA
+615 DKKVEITLTQKAV
-628 GEAPAVECKN
+628 EETPAVECKN

-686 FYGYVLEG
+686 FYGCVLED

-708 GVVYNGLPEVVAFYD
+708 GVVYNGLPEVEAFYD
-723 ISGAKVGATA
+723 VSGARVGATA

-786 YVKTTDA
+786 YVKTTEA
-793 FEAAQ
+793 FEAVQ
-798 GSKAD
+798 GSKAN

-823 DYKPS
+823 DYKPT

-833 ITLASKFT
+833 ITMVSKFT

-853 TNSTATIKYASA
+853 TNSTATIKYSSA

-878 TGVKEG
+878 SGVKEG

-890 SIDAVEGF
+890 SIDAVDGF

-910 PAGTEAPVLTYT
+910 PAGTEAPALTYT
-922 LQATTSTHTSY
+922 LQATTSTHNAY

-963 LGGKNIENTDRFIY
+963 IGGKNIENTDRFIY

-982 SGKVSKIEITH
+982 TGKVSKIEITH

-1000 TVNSVTVFVYDT
+1000 TVNSITVFVYDT

-1023 SSVTGTFVANGVTTF
+1023 SSATGSFVANGVTTF

-1054 YNLSVSGSKNQ
+1054 YNLSVSGSTNQ

>member
-16 ALFTSCEQDLE
+16 ALFTSCEQELE

-38 YAVEANGGE
+38 YEVEANGGD
-47 VTVKLLAPQDWTATV
+47 VTVKLLAPQDWTATI

-90 IVKVPENKGYN
+90 TIKVPENKGYN

-114 GAITI
+114 GAVTI

-127 RLLECSIAEFLKKP
+127 RLLECSIAEFLEKP

-160 DTYSNFDLVDPKTGD
+160 DTYSNFDLTDPKTGD

-267 SDVSWLTFD
+267 SNVSWLTFA

-413 SGAYLEA
+413 SGAYLES

-566 SNVDWKVTKAEGD
+566 SNVEWTVIKAEGD

-615 DKKVEIALTQKAA
+615 DKKVEITLTQKAA
-628 GEAPAVECKN
+628 AEAPVVEYKS

-651 EGLDFVLNLSK
+651 EGLDFTLNLSK
-662 PVVLTRICTDNKTSY
+662 PAVLTRICADNKTSY

-694 AFLGLTIEGVVKGT
+694 AFLGLTVEGVIKGT
-708 GVVYNGLPEVVAFYD
+708 GVVYNGLPEVTSFYD
-723 ISGAKVGATA
+723 VTGARIGATA

-756 VKLTGVEVSEAFSNS
+756 VKLSGVEVSEAFSNS

-786 YVKTTDA
+786 YVKTTEA
-793 FEAAQ
+793 FEAVQ
-798 GSKAD
+798 GSKAN

-823 DYKPS
+823 DYKPT

-853 TNSTATIKYASA
+853 TNSTATIKYSSA

-878 TGVKEG
+878 SGVKEG

-890 SIDAVEGF
+890 SIDAVDGF

-910 PAGTEAPVLTYT
+910 PAGTEAPALTYT
-922 LQATTSTHTSY
+922 LQATTSTHNAY

-963 LGGKNIENTDRFIY
+963 IGGKNIENTDRFIY

-982 SGKVSKIEITH
+982 TGKVSKIEITH
-993 VGAGKKV
+993 VGAGKNV
-1000 TVNSVTVFVYDT
+1000 TVNSITVFVYDT

-1023 SSVTGTFVANGVTTF
+1023 SSATGSFVANGVTTF

>member
-16 ALFTSCEQDLE
+16 ALFTSCEQELE

-90 IVKVPENKGYN
+90 TVKVPENKGYN
-101 RKANVSFVGETIS
+101 RKANVSFIGETIS
-114 GAITI
+114 GAVTI

-127 RLLECSIAEFLKKP
+127 RLLECSIAEFLEKP

-458 EEYGNFYFKEESSET
+458 EEYGNFYFKEEASET

-502 VTLVGQRGQYPTA
+502 VTLVGQRGQFPNA

-615 DKKVEIALTQKAA
+615 DKKVEITLTQKAA

-662 PVVLTRICTDNKTSY
+662 PAVLTRICADNKTSY

-686 FYGYVLEG
+686 FYGYVMEG

-723 ISGAKVGATA
+723 ISGARVGATA

-771 DKNGKVKQGADELAI
+771 DKNGKVKQGADELVI
-786 YVKTTDA
+786 YVKTTEA

-910 PAGTEAPVLTYT
+910 PAGSSESKVYT
-922 LQATTSTHTSY
+922 LTFPDDNSANNAVGAYNETWEAQKDGFAWTISAFNNNKWADEWKYIRGGSKKFESAPSIATKTVMPEAISTITITVDGTKNYSTDNIKAAY
-933 AQSGEV
+933 VLVSTNADYSEAAKYPVTIAKGEV
-939 EVNGLT
+939 EVKITTPAKGCYYKLVIEMGKCKNNG
-945 WMVNGNTTL
+945 
-954 KSNEKPIWR
+954 EIQ
-963 LGGKNIENTDRFIY
+963 
-977 GKSPI
+977 I
-982 SGKVSKIEITH
+982 SKL
-993 VGAGKKV
+993 
-1000 TVNSVTVFVYDT
+1000 VYS
-1012 AKDAADATNEV
+1012 E
-1023 SSVTGTFVANGVTTF
+1023 
-1038 EAPEGQDWTG
+1038 
-1048 KYYRIV
+1048 
-1054 YNLSVSGSKNQ
+1054 
-1065 GVDFLKADFWK
+1065 

>member
-16 ALFTSCEQDLE
+16 ALFTSCEQELE

-38 YAVEANGGE
+38 YEVEANGGD
-47 VTVKLLAPQDWTATV
+47 VTVKLLAPQDWTATI

-90 IVKVPENKGYN
+90 TIKVPENKGYN

-114 GAITI
+114 GAVTI

-127 RLLECSIAEFLKKP
+127 RLLECSIAEFLEKP

-160 DTYSNFDLVDPKTGD
+160 DTYSNFDLTDPKTGD

-267 SDVSWLTFD
+267 SNVSWLTFA

-413 SGAYLEA
+413 SGAYLES

-502 VTLVGQRGQYPTA
+502 VTLVGQRGQFPNA

-566 SNVDWKVTKAEGD
+566 SNVEWTVVKAEGD

-615 DKKVEIALTQKAA
+615 DKKVEITLTQKAV
-628 GEAPAVECKN
+628 EETPAVECKN

-651 EGLDFVLNLSK
+651 ERLDFVLNLSK
-662 PVVLTRICTDNKTSY
+662 PAVLTRICTDNKTSY

-694 AFLGLTIEGVVKGT
+694 AFLGLTVEGVIKGT
-708 GVVYNGLPEVVAFYD
+708 GVVYNGLPEVTSFYD
-723 ISGAKVGATA
+723 ITGAKVGATA

-786 YVKTTDA
+786 YVKTTEA
-793 FEAAQ
+793 FEAVQ
-798 GSKAD
+798 GSKAN

-823 DYKPS
+823 DYKPT

-833 ITLASKFT
+833 ITMVSKFT

-853 TNSTATIKYASA
+853 TNSTATIKYSSA

-878 TGVKEG
+878 SGVKEG

-890 SIDAVEGF
+890 SIDAVDGF

-910 PAGTEAPVLTYT
+910 PAGTEAPALTYT
-922 LQATTSTHTSY
+922 LQATASTHTAY

-963 LGGKNIENTDRFIY
+963 LGGKKIENTDRFIY

-993 VGAGKKV
+993 VGAGKDV
-1000 TVNSVTVFVYDT
+1000 TVNSVNVFVYDT

-1023 SSVTGTFVANGVTTF
+1023 SSVAGSFVANGVTTF

-1054 YNLSVSGSKNQ
+1054 YNLSVSVSKNQ

>member
-119 AQVGEKGE
+119 SQVGEKGE

-354 LYAEDATGRVYV
+354 LYAEDATGRIYV

-426 VTITEFLAKEVAS
+426 VTITEFLTKEVAS

-458 EEYGNFYFKEESSET
+458 EEYGNFYFKEEASET

-502 VTLVGQRGQYPTA
+502 VTLVGQRGQFPNA

-528 FISSAAGGDVPAPE
+528 FISSEAGGDVPAPE

-615 DKKVEIALTQKAA
+615 DKKVEITLTQKAA
-628 GEAPAVECKN
+628 GEAPAVEYKS

-651 EGLDFVLNLSK
+651 EGIDFTLNLSK
-662 PVVLTRICTDNKTSY
+662 PAVLTRICTDNKTSY

-686 FYGYVLEG
+686 FFGYVLEG
-694 AFLGLTIEGVVKGT
+694 AFLGLTVEGVIKGT
-708 GVVYNGLPEVVAFYD
+708 GVVYNGLPEVTSFYD
-723 ISGAKVGATA
+723 VTGAKIGATK

-756 VKLTGVEVSEAFSNS
+756 VKLTDVEVSDAFSNS
-771 DKNGKVKQGADELAI
+771 DKNGKVKQGADELAL
-786 YVKTTDA
+786 YVKTTEA
-793 FEAAQ
+793 FEAVQ

-853 TNSTATIKYASA
+853 TNSTATIKYSSA

-910 PAGTEAPVLTYT
+910 PAGSSESKVYT
-922 LQATTSTHTSY
+922 LTFPDDNSANNAVGAYNETWEAQKDGFAWTISAFNNNKWASEWKYIRGGSKKFESAPSIATKTVMPEAISTITITVDGTKNYSTDNIKAAY
-933 AQSGEV
+933 VLVSTNADYSEAAKYPVTIAKGEV
-939 EVNGLT
+939 EVKITTPAKGCYYKLVIEMGKCKNNG
-945 WMVNGNTTL
+945 
-954 KSNEKPIWR
+954 EIQ
-963 LGGKNIENTDRFIY
+963 
-977 GKSPI
+977 I
-982 SGKVSKIEITH
+982 SKL
-993 VGAGKKV
+993 
-1000 TVNSVTVFVYDT
+1000 VYS
-1012 AKDAADATNEV
+1012 E
-1023 SSVTGTFVANGVTTF
+1023 
-1038 EAPEGQDWTG
+1038 
-1048 KYYRIV
+1048 
-1054 YNLSVSGSKNQ
+1054 
-1065 GVDFLKADFWK
+1065 